1 MTEDDKMQLLE
12 EIARLELE
20 KEGKSWSESLDIQ
33 DKIHNIK
40 MKINGVKP
48 ADSSIDCIGCGS

>member
-1 MTEDDKMQLLE
+1 MSEEQKQGLLE
-12 EIARLELE
+12 EISVLELE
-20 KEGKSWSESLDIQ
+20 KQGKSWEESLDIQ

-48 ADSSIDCIGCGS
+48 SDSSIDCIGCGS

>member
-1 MTEDDKMQLLE
+1 MNEEQKQGLLE
-12 EIARLELE
+12 DISALEL
-20 KEGKSWSESLDIQ
+20 KKHGKSWEESMNIQ

-48 ADSSIDCIGCGS
+48 VDSSIDCVGCGS